1 MKNILKYLLVAILIP
16 LVFGSCAND
25 ADRDWATADPSF
37 KLYNTTLAS
46 NVLYPTMETNP
57 FRLTWDNT
65 VAPSSEYTVQLSTTS
80 DFSKPIV
87 FGTSKTNTYSTT
99 IGALNTALLSAGY
112 VPYKTQ
118 PVYFRVVSGSN
129 VSNVISFDVTTYPSA
144 VPVIT
149 APAAGT
155 AIVLDS
161 TKPTETATKVIWT
174 DYSYGTDVVYLV
186 EAAKKGTTNFV
197 TIASVNNLRMVNVTN
212 KAFNDALIG
221 AGFTPNVAADVDI
234 RVTATTKSTGGT
246 VTKTSNVVTI
256 NVTPYL
262 SFKDMFFVGD
272 ATAAGWNTNNGN
284 PALFRDPANTNKFYY
299 EGYFA
304 AGAFKVIEK
313 LGENTWQ
320 PQWGQK
326 DGKLAVNDGT
336 GSDPDTFNIPAA
348 GYYRFEM
355 DIVNRTFSLS
365 PVAAPA
371 KTYTSLGLIGDFNS
385 WGGDVKMTQSAFDPH
400 LWVVRDLVI
409 GAAGGLKI
417 RANGGWDVNWG
428 TESKWSGIATQGG
441 SNIPVDAGTYDVFFN
456 DADGSYIFVK
466 K

>member
-1 MKNILKYLLVAILIP
+1 MKNIFKYLLVAILLP
-16 LVFGSCAND
+16 LIFGSCSNE
-25 ADRDWATADPSF
+25 ADRDWTTADPSF

-46 NVLYPTMETNP
+46 NVLYPTMENNP

-65 VAPSSEYTVQLSTTS
+65 VAPSTEYTVQMSATE
-80 DFSKPIV
+80 DFAKPV
-87 FGTSKTNTYSTT
+87 VLGTSKTNTYSST

-112 VPYKTQ
+112 APYKVQ
-118 PVYFRVVSGSN
+118 RVFMRIVSGSN
-129 VSNVISFDVTTYPSA
+129 VSNAVSFDVTPYPSTA
-144 VPVIT
+144 PVIT

-155 AIVLDS
+155 KIMLDG
-161 TKPTETATKVIWT
+161 TKPDEAATKVSWN
-174 DYSYGTDVVYLV
+174 DYSYGTDVVYV
-186 EAAKKGTTNFV
+186 VQAAKKGSSDFV
-197 TIASVNNLRMVNVTN
+197 TIASVNNLRFVNVSN

-221 AGFTPNVAADVDI
+221 AGFTPNVAQDVDI

-246 VTKTSNVVTI
+246 LVKTSNVVTL

-262 SFKDMFFVGD
+262 SFKNMFLVGD
-272 ATAAGWNTNNGN
+272 STAAGWSTNNGN
-284 PALFRDPANTNKFYY
+284 PALFRDPSNTNKFYY
-299 EGYFA
+299 VGYFA

-313 LGENTWQ
+313 LGDNTWQ

-336 GSDPDTFNIPAA
+336 GSDPDTFNITAA

-355 DIVNRTFSLS
+355 DIVNKTFSLT

-371 KTYTSLGLIGDFNS
+371 KTYTSIGLIGDFNN
-385 WGGDVKMTQSAFDPH
+385 WTGDVKMTQSAFEPH
-400 LWVVRDLVI
+400 KWVARDVVI
-409 GAAGGLKI
+409 GSGGGLKI
-417 RANGGWDVNWG
+417 RANGSWDVNWG
-428 TESKWSGIATQGG
+428 SETKWSGIATAGG
-441 SNIPVDAGTYDVFFN
+441 ANIPVDAGTYDVFFN